1 MGQDSGLSGG
11 SITLMGLPLST
22 CDTYHVGYNSASIGS
37 LNCRSWCNSSVVARH
52 GSNEEHHKG
61 YAMGCH
67 VLPMR
72 NTIIAK
78 SQDESV

>member
-1 MGQDSGLSGG
+1 MSAITVRALDLSIAAPGVNRLWWHSMDQMR
-11 SITLMGLPLST
+11 SIT
-22 CDTYHVGYNSASIGS
+22 
-37 LNCRSWCNSSVVARH
+37 
-52 GSNEEHHKG
+52 KG
-61 YAMGCH
+61 MGCH